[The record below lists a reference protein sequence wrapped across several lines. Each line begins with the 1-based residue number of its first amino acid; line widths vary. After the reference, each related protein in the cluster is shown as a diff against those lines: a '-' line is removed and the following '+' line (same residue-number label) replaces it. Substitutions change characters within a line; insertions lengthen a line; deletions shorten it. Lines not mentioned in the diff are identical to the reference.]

1 MFASHAA
8 LNPTEKPLA
17 INSIQ
22 TDIRNSNRSRN
33 QPAILQSPKP
43 SLTTQITNRTEPSI
57 KHDIPSIPTFR
68 SRNNNIIWININNN
82 KTPEL
87 AHKPPPFATLNYQWK
102 ASRKLTQLDP
112 PKNHSI
118 NLSLTSQPP
127 EERPLTPQEVTIME
141 ELDPLVFNPI
151 SIIDI

>member
-33 QPAILQSPKP
+33 QPVILQSPKP

-87 AHKPPPFATLNYQWK
+87 AHKPPSFAAPNY
-102 ASRKLTQLDP
+102 
-112 PKNHSI
+112 
-118 NLSLTSQPP
+118 
-127 EERPLTPQEVTIME
+127 
-141 ELDPLVFNPI
+141 
-151 SIIDI
+151 